1 MTKRLILQLRREKG
15 TAYGLLSMSFFLRG
29 KFNNSTTGLHT
40 GYASMTSVQL
50 VHPIIEGYLLWL
62 PTLPAHTDIRK
73 PNSVLSGLWFII
85 SKEFCKEI
93 FLCVHEY
100 NPENYGLGY
109 NCTIPSPLQNPCGA
123 HTAHKALCMH
133 YRVLLSASHKAPA
146 LWALMLLKSLTD
158 VWHSELPS
166 ASPSSSPC
174 CLCVPLGF
182 QWMWATPAWHE
193 HLFAQRKLCYSSALR
208 SKFHGYRSIT
218 ATFYELPAWPEW
230 TGAEIRNSRGKCQVC
245 KELFKTSVCYT
256 PQPVHYTTV
265 KKSWDIKILQ
275 FITGQR
281 ENLADTMMCCL
292 FWRATSY
299 LEKSIWT
306 QSNLSFHSV
315 MLLKCLILPQSRF
328 PWHS

>member
-29 KFNNSTTGLHT
+29 KFNNSTMGLHT

-182 QWMWATPAWHE
+182 SGCE
-193 HLFAQRKLCYSSALR
+193 LHLLDM
-208 SKFHGYRSIT
+208 SI
-218 ATFYELPAWPEW
+218 F
-230 TGAEIRNSRGKCQVC
+230 
-245 KELFKTSVCYT
+245 
-256 PQPVHYTTV
+256 
-265 KKSWDIKILQ
+265 
-275 FITGQR
+275 
-281 ENLADTMMCCL
+281 
-292 FWRATSY
+292 
-299 LEKSIWT
+299 
-306 QSNLSFHSV
+306 
-315 MLLKCLILPQSRF
+315 LLKESCVIHLPSDPNSMGTDLLQPPFMSF
-328 PWHS
+328 LPDQNELGQK